1 MNSGLRT
8 LGLGVAALGVS
19 VMAAWQTIRSITVH
33 PVEKGSAVS
42 IVSQLNLQT
51 GRGRA
56 WSLLTSTA
64 GFEVIQRPSSLSCG

>member
-56 WSLLTSTA
+56 W
-64 GFEVIQRPSSLSCG
+64 